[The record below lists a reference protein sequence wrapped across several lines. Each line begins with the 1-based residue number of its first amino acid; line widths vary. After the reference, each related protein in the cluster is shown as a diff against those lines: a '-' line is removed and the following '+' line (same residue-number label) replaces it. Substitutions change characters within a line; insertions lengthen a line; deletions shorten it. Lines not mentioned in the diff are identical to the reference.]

1 MDKIYFVS
9 NSKEKFEEIKLITAA
24 QGEDWDISW
33 KKAEVTEIQEDEE
46 KVLIQKKALEAFRL
60 LRRPVLVEHTALKIN
75 AFNKLPGLHTN
86 YFYSKLGCE
95 KIVRFCKCEGDF
107 KATVMS
113 VFCLC
118 DGKRYYIGIGSEEG
132 EIIRSIDGIDQKS
145 GFGWDV
151 IFTPDKDN
159 PARKTYACLENRK
172 NNHFMRRL
180 AWENLIKEYKNA
192 ALTLPISRVGTE
204 DRLNELAHLI
214 AEKRVILFVGAGIS
228 ASVNFPSW
236 KGLIDRLGSNLGY
249 EADLFE
255 AYGDYMMLAEYADRG
270 GSAEVAKQLQE
281 TFRITEDIR
290 KELYSSRI
298 YEILE
303 NLDFPIIYTTN
314 YDPLLEEYYQYK
326 GREVTVIK
334 NISDMRRIRN
344 DIPRIMKFHGDLSD
358 AGKDS
363 IVLTE
368 SQYFARMDFLNF
380 MDVQLQADMLQYPIL
395 FLGYSL
401 SDINVKLLMYLAR
414 KRIKEHNQAI
424 NSYIYTATPN
434 YVQEEVFLQNNII
447 TFTGNEEDKKKGTI
461 CFLENLLEKC
471 KKIDGFES
479 EKQHFQITVGKD
491 INI

>member
-1 MDKIYFVS
+1 MDKVYFVS
-9 NSKEKFEEIKLITAA
+9 NSKEKFDEIRLIATT
-24 QGEDWDISW
+24 QGETWNISW
-33 KKAEVTEIQEDEE
+33 KKAELTEIQEDEE

-75 AFNKLPGLHTN
+75 AFNELPGLHTN

-95 KIVRFCKCEGDF
+95 KIVRFCECEGDF
-107 KATVMS
+107 KAAVMS
-113 VFCLC
+113 VFCFC
-118 DGKRYYIGIGSEEG
+118 DGKKYYIGIGSEEG
-132 EIIRSIDGIDQKS
+132 EIIRSIEGIDQKN
-145 GFGWDV
+145 GFGWDI
-151 IFTPDKDN
+151 IFIPDRDN
-159 PARKTYACLENRK
+159 PTGKTYACLEDRK

-180 AWENLIKEYKNA
+180 AWEKLIKEYKEA
-192 ALTLPISRVGTE
+192 APTLCISQAGTE
-204 DRLNELAHLI
+204 ERLNELARLI

-228 ASVNFPSW
+228 ASVHFPSW
-236 KGLIDRLGSNLGY
+236 KGLIDKLGKNLGY

-255 AYGDYMMLAEYADRG
+255 AYGDYMMLAEYADRE
-270 GSAEVAKQLQE
+270 GSEEVEKQLQD

-303 NLDFPIIYTTN
+303 ELDFPIIYTTN
-314 YDPLLEEYYQYK
+314 YDPLLEEYYRYRK
-326 GREVTVIK
+326 RDVMVVK
-334 NISDMRRIRN
+334 NISDMCRIRN
-344 DIPRIMKFHGDLSD
+344 DIPRIMKFHGDLSEAD
-358 AGKDS
+358 KDS

-434 YVQEEVFLQNNII
+434 YVQEEVFLKNHII
-447 TFTGNEEDKKKGTI
+447 TFTGSEEDKKKGTMN
-461 CFLENLLEKC
+461 FLENLLEKC

-479 EKQHFQITVGKD
+479 KKAVPSKTAGKER
-491 INI
+491 I